1 MVGRIFIYIT
11 PMYNFGGTKN
21 NFHQTLNNF
30 SPTVNLPFN
39 PLLSAGV
46 LKGSKVK
53 IYRQTKTIFSTTKN
67 IIGCDG
73 NIYTT
78 NHKYFQSHHH

>member
-1 MVGRIFIYIT
+1 MVGRIFIYVT

-30 SPTVNLPFN
+30 SWTVNLPFN
-39 PLLSAGV
+39 PLHSAGV

-53 IYRQTKTIFSTTKN
+53 IYRQAKSILSTTKN
-67 IIGCDG
+67 
-73 NIYTT
+73 NHRLRRKYIY
-78 NHKYFQSHHH
+78 YQP